1 MVFTWERYHPKDT
14 ARERMEFTLFA
25 RIAGPYGEQ
34 GYQIKT
40 EDEKE
45 LCRTLVEKGLVGV
58 MNGSASITPLG
69 IGLANS
75 LLDSYQQNMLSLKL
89 SR

>member
-1 MVFTWERYHPKDT
+1 MVFTWERYHPKDA

-25 RIAGPYGEQ
+25 HIAGTYGKQ
-34 GYQIKT
+34 SYHIGT

-45 LCRTLVEKGLVGV
+45 LCRALVEKGLVSV

-75 LLDSYQQNMLSLKL
+75 LLDFYNQNLPYSSLTQ
-89 SR
+89 